1 MERDCQVFNRAAGRA
16 EGDAEM
22 MMQRTG
28 AIAGFALLLA
38 TWTHAQE
45 APKPGPPPPNPAMI
59 EKMFQ
64 QADTDKDGKLTLEEF
79 RTAVPKLMPA
89 RRPQGTPAGQR
100 LEMLRKA
107 DQDRDGKVTAEE
119 FKAAFPKAPETRFK
133 EMDRNGDGV
142 LTHEDAPAGP
152 ATAKPPAGQGPRFD
166 AKLLKEADADQDG
179 KVTIEEAR
187 KLRPGLPDEAFKRMD
202 ADHDGALTEE
212 DVKIQHKQA
221 QEERRARMI
230 SADTDGD
237 KKLSLE
243 EAKKAFPGI
252 TEDEFKKR
260 DKNADGFISEEDQA
274 GKRK

>member
-1 MERDCQVFNRAAGRA
+1 
-16 EGDAEM
+16 
-22 MMQRTG
+22 
-28 AIAGFALLLA
+28 
-38 TWTHAQE
+38 
-45 APKPGPPPPNPAMI
+45 
-59 EKMFQ
+59 
-64 QADTDKDGKLTLEEF
+64 
-79 RTAVPKLMPA
+79 MPA

-230 SADTDGD
+230 PTGTRSSRWKRPRKRFRELPRTNSRSGTRTRTGLSARKTKRASASSGGRYT
-237 KKLSLE
+237 KKHI
-243 EAKKAFPGI
+243 A
-252 TEDEFKKR
+252 
-260 DKNADGFISEEDQA
+260 
-274 GKRK
+274 